1 MPQVFTAT
9 PVGSV
14 VALPDGSKT
23 ATVAL
28 IAIDGKSKLATW
40 QAHKAIITSWNFD
53 ENVNVQFTHTMGND
67 IYMNVFG
74 NRMGMFTVNGIA
86 FNSTGDHGGG
96 GCTTSP
102 HGVVE
107 IVKWY
112 RDNRASEGDAQRIK
126 VTISGADTIDG
137 YLIAANYRA
146 NDPVNWTVEY
156 SMSIATIPR

>member
-1 MPQVFTAT
+1 MAQVFTST

-14 VALPDGSKT
+14 VALPNHSKT

-28 IAIDGKSKLATW
+28 IAVDGKSKLATW

-53 ENVNVQFTHTMGND
+53 ENINVQFTHTMGND

-74 NRMGMFTVNGIA
+74 NRMGMFTVNGLS
-86 FNSTGDHGGG
+86 FNSANTAS
-96 GCTTSP
+96 GCDTDP
-102 HGVVE
+102 HGIVS

-112 RDNRASEGDAQRIK
+112 RDNRASAANAQRIK
-126 VTISGADTIDG
+126 LTISGTDTIDG

-146 NDPVNWTVEY
+146 NDPINWSVEY
-156 SMSIATIPR
+156 SMSIATVPR

>member
-1 MPQVFTAT
+1 MPSVYTAA
-9 PVGSV
+9 PVGSAI
-14 VALPDGSKT
+14 ALPDGSRS

-28 IAIDGKSKLATW
+28 INVDAITKLATW
-40 QAHKAIITSWNFD
+40 QSHKAIITSWSFD

-86 FNSTGDHGGG
+86 FNSIGRGGSCDG
-96 GCTTSP
+96 GP
-102 HGVVE
+102 HG
-107 IVKWY
+107 IVKIVEWY
-112 RDNRASEGDAQRIK
+112 RSNRASEPGAQRVK

-156 SMSIATIPR
+156 SMSIATVPR